1 MMPLHVNVPLNS
13 HGPLSC
19 RLQARWPVTLLTV
32 IVAVLVAGGA
42 FLSRVGP
49 IAAHQDAAVAVQV
62 IDFAFEPG
70 TLTVPAGA
78 TVTWTN
84 AGSRPHTV
92 TADDGSFDSG
102 RLDPG
107 EQFSQTFDQPGT
119 FAYHCGFHP
128 DMQGSIVVT
137 EQQAAESA
145 TTPEPQQVN
154 ESNEATPAV
163 DETAGTEPAAGSDA
177 AGPVR
182 NLDPVEPSRLA
193 HIHAGTCEELGIVVY
208 SFPDLKTYRLD
219 EGEEAGVGAIELITG
234 TTQIPLGELFGEP
247 FSVHVH
253 ESAQNKQTYIA
264 CSDIGGRPGDPWSEG
279 DGLTLRAVEQRGS
292 GYSGFTTLRPTV
304 DGSTQVSMVIA
315 ASSAAT
321 EAAAAQPEPPPST
334 TYTSPTYGYTIG
346 YGPTWDESEN
356 VSAGDRDRLVLFNG
370 TSYITFTG
378 AREYGG
384 DPQAC
389 VDDFVTELTADPNVS
404 DLGLA
409 TDEEG
414 NPLEGG
420 TEATGAYAV
429 YNHDYTFPDR
439 VEPYTLFVGCVPLI
453 PNEAVLAIVQNVP
466 TAQYDDQVEPRE
478 ALLRGLTLAQ

>member
-1 MMPLHVNVPLNS
+1 M
-13 HGPLSC
+13 
-19 RLQARWPVTLLTV
+19 ATLAV
-32 IVAVLVAGGA
+32 CVAAVG
-42 FLSRVGP
+42 FLSRVDH
-49 IAAHQDAAVAVQV
+49 ITAHQTGAFDISVV
-62 IDFAFEPG
+62 DFDFEPG
-70 TLTVPAGA
+70 TVSVPAGA

-84 AGSRPHTV
+84 NGSRPHTV

-128 DMQGSIVVT
+128 EMQGAVVVT
-137 EQQAAESA
+137 EEEAVESA
-145 TTPEPQQVN
+145 TTPEPQPAN
-154 ESNEATPAV
+154 ESSEATPAIGESAS
-163 DETAGTEPAAGSDA
+163 DQPATASDA

-182 NLDPVEPSRLA
+182 NSEPVEPSRLA

-208 SFPDLKTYRLD
+208 SFPDIRTYRLD
-219 EGEEAGVGAIELITG
+219 EDEEAGVGSIELITG
-234 TTQIPLGELFGEP
+234 TTQTPLSELFGEP

-264 CSDIGGRPGDPWSEG
+264 CSDIGARPTAPWSES
-279 DGLTLRAVEQRGS
+279 DGLTLQALEQRDS
-292 GYSGFTTLRPTV
+292 GYSGFTTLRPTP
-304 DGSTQVSMVIA
+304 DGRTQVTIAIA

-321 EAAAAQPEPPPST
+321 EAAAAAPAPPPST

-346 YGPTWDESEN
+346 YGPTWEESEN
-356 VSAGDRDRLVLFNG
+356 IAAGDRDRLVLFNG

-378 AREYGG
+378 AREFGG

-389 VDDFVTELTADPNVS
+389 VDDFVAELTADPNVS
-404 DLGLA
+404 NLGLA

-420 TEATGAYAV
+420 TAATGAYAV
-429 YNHDYTFPDR
+429 YSHDYTFSDR
-439 VEPYTLFVGCVPLI
+439 IEPYTLFVGCVPLI

-466 TAQYDDQVEPRE
+466 TAEYNDQVELRE
-478 ALLRGLTLAQ
+478 ALLRGLTLNQ

>member
-1 MMPLHVNVPLNS
+1 MMHSPS
-13 HGPLSC
+13 
-19 RLQARWPVTLLTV
+19 RWPVMFLTMTLS
-32 IVAVLVAGGA
+32 VLVAAGG
-42 FLSRVGP
+42 FLSWGGP
-49 IAAHQDAAVAVQV
+49 IAAQQDVTFEVSV
-62 IDFAFEPG
+62 VDFAFEPA
-70 TLTVPAGA
+70 TVTVPAGA

-84 AGSRPHTV
+84 TGSRPHTV

-107 EQFSQTFDQPGT
+107 EQFSQTFDQLGT
-119 FAYHCGFHP
+119 FTYHCGFHTE
-128 DMQGSIVVT
+128 MQGSIVVT
-137 EQQAAESA
+137 DAQEQAAESD
-145 TTPEPQQVN
+145 
-154 ESNEATPAV
+154 EATP
-163 DETAGTEPAAGSDA
+163 TADEPASDEAAAVSDA
-177 AGPVR
+177 TGPVR
-182 NLDPVEPSRLA
+182 NLEPVEPSRLA

-208 SFPDLKTYRLD
+208 SFPDLETYRLD

-234 TTQIPLGELFGEP
+234 TTQTPLSGLFGEP

-264 CSDIGGRPGDPWSEG
+264 CSDIGGSPGDAWTEA
-279 DGLTLRAVEQRGS
+279 DGLTLRAVEQNGS
-292 GYSGFTTLRPTV
+292 GYSGFTTLRSTA
-304 DGSTQVSMVIA
+304 DGGTQVSIAIA

-334 TYTSPTYGYTIG
+334 TYTSPTYDYTIG
-346 YGPTWDESEN
+346 YGPTWEESEN
-356 VSAGDRDRLVLFNG
+356 ISGNGRDRLVLFNG

-378 AREYGG
+378 AREFGG

-389 VDDFVTELTADPNVS
+389 VDDFVAQLTADPNVS
-404 DLGLA
+404 NLELA

-420 TEATGAYAV
+420 TAATGVHAV
-429 YNHDYTFPDR
+429 YSHDYTFPDR
-439 VEPYTLFVGCVPLI
+439 VEAYTLFVGCVPLI

-466 TAQYDDQVEPRE
+466 TAEYNDQVEPRE

>member
-1 MMPLHVNVPLNS
+1 MTDVNLDSNMNVQPLR
-13 HGPLSC
+13 PLSA
-19 RLQARWPVTLLTV
+19 RLRMPARWPVTLLTV
-32 IVAVLVAGGA
+32 MIAVIVGSGA
-42 FLSRVGP
+42 FLTRVGP
-49 IAAHQDAAVAVQV
+49 IAARQAAPVEVQV

-70 TLTVPAGA
+70 TITVPAGT

-84 AGSRPHTV
+84 TGSRPHTV

-119 FAYHCGFHP
+119 FTYHCGFHP

-137 EQQAAESA
+137 EAPEQAAASG
-145 TTPEPQQVN
+145 
-154 ESNEATPAV
+154 EATPAAAESV
-163 DETAGTEPAAGSDA
+163 TSESAPASATAGPSG
-177 AGPVR
+177 
-182 NLDPVEPSRLA
+182 NLEPVEPSRLA
-193 HIHAGTCEELGIVVY
+193 HIHAGTCDELGIVVY

-219 EGEEAGVGAIELITG
+219 EGDQSGIGAVELITG
-234 TTQIPLGELFGEP
+234 TTKTPLSELFGEP

-264 CSDIGGRPGDPWSEG
+264 CSDIGSKPADPWSES
-279 DGLTLRAVEQRGS
+279 DGLTLRAVEQKGS
-292 GYSGFTTLRPTV
+292 GYSGFTTLRPTA
-304 DGSTQVSMVIA
+304 DGGTQVTMAIA

-321 EAAAAQPEPPPST
+321 EAAAAQPAPPPST

-356 VSAGDRDRLVLFNG
+356 ISAGDRDRLVLYNG

-378 AREYGG
+378 AREFGG

-389 VDDFVTELTADPNVS
+389 VDDFVKELTADPNVS
-404 DLGLA
+404 NLGLA
-409 TDEEG
+409 SDEEG
-414 NPLEGG
+414 NPVQGG

-439 VEPYTLFVGCVPLI
+439 VEPYTLFVDCVPLV

-466 TAQYDDQVEPRE
+466 TADYDEQVEPRE

>member
-1 MMPLHVNVPLNS
+1 MMHS
-13 HGPLSC
+13 LS
-19 RLQARWPVTLLTV
+19 RWPVTILTV
-32 IVAVLVAGGA
+32 TIAILVAASA

-49 IAAHQDAAVAVQV
+49 IAAHQDLAFDVSVV
-62 IDFAFEPG
+62 DFAFEPG
-70 TLTVPAGA
+70 TVTVPVGV

-84 AGSRPHTV
+84 TGSRPHTV

-119 FAYHCGFHP
+119 FTYHCGFHP
-128 DMQGSIVVT
+128 EMQGSIVVT
-137 EQQAAESA
+137 EAQQQEQAQESD
-145 TTPEPQQVN
+145 
-154 ESNEATPAV
+154 EATPAA
-163 DETAGTEPAAGSDA
+163 EQPASTEPAAGSDA
-177 AGPVR
+177 AGPSR
-182 NLDPVEPSRLA
+182 NLEPVAQSRLA

-208 SFPDLKTYRLD
+208 SFPDIRTFRLD

-234 TTQIPLGELFGEP
+234 TTQTPLSGLFGEP

-253 ESAQNKQTYIA
+253 ESARNKQTYIA
-264 CSDIGGRPGDPWSEG
+264 CSDIGGRPSDPWTEAE
-279 DGLTLRAVEQRGS
+279 GLTLRAVEQNGS
-292 GYSGFTTLRPTV
+292 GYSGFTTLRPTA
-304 DGSTQVSMVIA
+304 DGGTQVSIAIA

-334 TYTSPTYGYTIG
+334 TYTSPTYHYTIG
-346 YGPTWDESEN
+346 YGPMWEESEN
-356 VSAGDRDRLVLFNG
+356 LSANGRDRLVLFNG

-378 AREYGG
+378 AREFGG

-389 VDDFVTELTADPNVS
+389 VDDFVADLTADPNVS
-404 DLGLA
+404 NLALA
-409 TDEEG
+409 TDEAG

-420 TEATGAYAV
+420 TAATGAYAV
-429 YNHDYTFPDR
+429 YSHDYTFPDR

-466 TAQYDDQVEPRE
+466 TAEYNDQVEPRE

>member
-1 MMPLHVNVPLNS
+1 MTSFPM
-13 HGPLSC
+13 
-19 RLQARWPVTLLTV
+19 RWPARILTV
-32 IVAVLVAGGA
+32 AIGIVLATTALLRGAV
-42 FLSRVGP
+42 P
-49 IAAHQDAAVAVQV
+49 IEAQPEAAVDVQV
-62 IDFAFEPG
+62 VDFAFEPG
-70 TLTVPAGA
+70 TVTVAVGS

-84 AGSRPHTV
+84 TGSRPHTV

-107 EQFSQTFDQPGT
+107 EQFSQVFDQPGT
-119 FAYHCGFHP
+119 FSYFCGFHP

-137 EQQAAESA
+137 EQQAEEIG
-145 TTPEPQQVN
+145 TPASDEDQAV
-154 ESNEATPAV
+154 ATPRAAGQS
-163 DETAGTEPAAGSDA
+163 ETTEPASASDV

-182 NLDPVEPSRLA
+182 NLEPIEQSRLA

-208 SFPDLKTYRLD
+208 SFPDIRTFRMD
-219 EGEEAGVGAIELITG
+219 EGDDGGVGAIELITG
-234 TTQIPLGELFGEP
+234 TTQVALNDLFGEP

-264 CSDIGGRPGDPWSEG
+264 CSDIGGRPDAPWGETE
-279 DGLTLRAVEQRGS
+279 GLTLQATEQNGS
-292 GYSGFTTLRPTV
+292 GYSGFTTLRSSP
-304 DGSTQVSMVIA
+304 DEGTQVSIALA
-315 ASSAAT
+315 ASAAAT
-321 EAAAAQPEPPPST
+321 EAAAAQPAPPPSS
-334 TYTSPTYGYTIG
+334 TYTSPIYNYTIG
-346 YGPTWDESEN
+346 YGPTWQEVEN
-356 VSAGDRDRLVLFNG
+356 TSANGRDRLVLFNE

-389 VDDFVTELTADPNVS
+389 VDAFVAQLTADPNVS
-404 DLGLA
+404 NLSLA

-414 NPLEGG
+414 NPLSGG

-429 YNHDYTFPDR
+429 YSHDYTFPDR

-466 TAQYDDQVEPRE
+466 TAEYNDQVEPRE

>member
-1 MMPLHVNVPLNS
+1 MMPLNWRS
-13 HGPLSC
+13 
-19 RLQARWPVTLLTV
+19 RWPATILTMTLAL
-32 IVAVLVAGGA
+32 LVAGGA
-42 FLSRVGP
+42 FLARVGP
-49 IAAHQDAAVAVQV
+49 IAAHQDGAAAVQV
-62 IDFAFEPG
+62 VDFAFEPG
-70 TLTVPAGA
+70 TLTVPAGT

-107 EQFSQTFDQPGT
+107 EQFSQTFEQPGT
-119 FAYHCGFHP
+119 ITYHCGFHP
-128 DMQGSIVVT
+128 EMQGTIVVT
-137 EQQAAESA
+137 EEQAPESES
-145 TTPEPQQVN
+145 TPEPQPVN
-154 ESNEATPAV
+154 EGNEATPAA
-163 DETAGTEPAAGSDA
+163 DEAASSEPAAASGA

-182 NLDPVEPSRLA
+182 NLEPVEPSRLA
-193 HIHAGTCEELGIVVY
+193 HIHAGTCDELGIVVY

-219 EGEEAGVGAIELITG
+219 EGEEAGVGAIEMITG
-234 TTQIPLGELFGEP
+234 TTQTPLSELFGEP

-253 ESAQNKQTYIA
+253 ESSQNKQTYIA
-264 CSDIGGRPGDPWSEG
+264 CSDIGSRPADPWSEN

-292 GYSGFTTLRPTV
+292 GYSGFTTLRPTA
-304 DGSTQVSMVIA
+304 DGGTQVTMVIA

-321 EAAAAQPEPPPST
+321 EAAAAQPAPPPST
-334 TYTSPTYGYTIG
+334 TYKSPTYGYTIG
-346 YGPTWDESEN
+346 YGPTWEESEN
-356 VSAGDRDRLVLFNG
+356 ISSGDRDRLVLYNG

-378 AREYGG
+378 AREFGG

-404 DLGLA
+404 NLGLA
-409 TDEEG
+409 TDEQG
-414 NPLEGG
+414 NPLQGG
-420 TEATGAYAV
+420 TEATGAFAV
-429 YNHDYTFPDR
+429 YNHDYTFTDR

-466 TAQYDDQVEPRE
+466 TAQYDEQVEPRE

>member
-1 MMPLHVNVPLNS
+1 MIYFPM
-13 HGPLSC
+13 
-19 RLQARWPVTLLTV
+19 RWAAPFLTV
-32 IVAVLVAGGA
+32 AIGIILASATFLTGVAPIEAQTEGG
-42 FLSRVGP
+42 FE
-49 IAAHQDAAVAVQV
+49 VQV
-62 IDFAFEPG
+62 VDFAFEPG
-70 TLTVPAGA
+70 TVTVPAGS

-84 AGSRPHTV
+84 SGSRPHTV

-107 EQFSQTFDQPGT
+107 EQFSQVFDQPGT
-119 FAYHCGFHP
+119 FTYFCGFHP
-128 DMQGSIVVT
+128 DMQGAIVVT
-137 EQQAAESA
+137 EQQTEE
-145 TTPEPQQVN
+145 TGTPASDQDQA
-154 ESNEATPAV
+154 EATPAAAEQPAPG
-163 DETAGTEPAAGSDA
+163 ETTSVSDA

-182 NLDPVEPSRLA
+182 NLEPIEQSRLA

-208 SFPDLKTYRLD
+208 SFPDIRTFRTD
-219 EGEEAGVGAIELITG
+219 EGDDGGVGAIELITG
-234 TTQIPLGELFGEP
+234 TTQVALNDLFGEP

-264 CSDIGGRPGDPWSEG
+264 CSDVGGRPDAPWAETE
-279 DGLTLRAVEQRGS
+279 GLTLQATEQNGS
-292 GYSGFTTLRPTV
+292 GYSGFTTLRPSP
-304 DGSTQVSMVIA
+304 DGGTEVSIAIA
-315 ASSAAT
+315 ASAAAT
-321 EAAAAQPEPPPST
+321 EAAAAQPAPPPSS

-346 YGPTWDESEN
+346 YGATWEEVEN
-356 VSAGDRDRLVLFNG
+356 ISANGRDRLVLFNE

-389 VDDFVTELTADPNVS
+389 VDAFVAQLTADPNVS
-404 DLGLA
+404 NLALA

-414 NPLEGG
+414 NPVSGG

-429 YNHDYTFPDR
+429 YNHDYTFTDR

-466 TAQYDDQVEPRE
+466 TAEFNDQVEPRE

>member
-1 MMPLHVNVPLNS
+1 MMPLNWRS
-13 HGPLSC
+13 
-19 RLQARWPVTLLTV
+19 RWPATILTMSL
-32 IVAVLVAGGA
+32 AVLIAGGS
-42 FLSRVGP
+42 FLSWVGP

-62 IDFAFEPG
+62 VDFAFEPA
-70 TLTVPAGA
+70 TVTVPAGA

-84 AGSRPHTV
+84 TGARPHTV

-119 FAYHCGFHP
+119 FTYFCGFHP
-128 DMQGSIVVT
+128 EMQGSIVVT
-137 EQQAAESA
+137 EQQADESA
-145 TTPEPQQVN
+145 TTPEAQEAD
-154 ESNEATPAV
+154 ESEVATP
-163 DETAGTEPAAGSDA
+163 TAAEPADAEPAAASDS

-182 NLDPVEPSRLA
+182 NLEPIEPSRLA

-208 SFPDLKTYRLD
+208 SFPDIRTFRLD
-219 EGEEAGVGAIELITG
+219 EGEEAGVGAIELIAG
-234 TTQIPLGELFGEP
+234 TTQTPLSGLFGEP

-264 CSDIGGRPGDPWSEG
+264 CSDVGGRPGDPWSES
-279 DGLTLRAVEQRGS
+279 DGLTLRAVEQNGS
-292 GYSGFTTLRPTV
+292 GYSGFTTLRPTA
-304 DGSTQVSMVIA
+304 DGGTQVSMAIA

-334 TYTSPTYGYTIG
+334 TYTSPTYDYTIG
-346 YGPTWDESEN
+346 YGPMWEESEN
-356 VSAGDRDRLVLFNG
+356 LSANGRDRLVLFNG

-378 AREYGG
+378 AREFGG

-389 VDDFVTELTADPNVS
+389 VDDFVAELTADPNVS
-404 DLGLA
+404 NLALA

-420 TEATGAYAV
+420 TAATGAYAV
-429 YNHDYTFPDR
+429 YSHDYTFPDR
-439 VEPYTLFVGCVPLI
+439 VEAYTLFVGCVPLI

-466 TAQYDDQVEPRE
+466 TAEYNDQVEPRE

>member
-1 MMPLHVNVPLNS
+1 MHLPS
-13 HGPLSC
+13 S
-19 RLQARWPVTLLTV
+19 WPVTILTATLAV
-32 IVAVLVAGGA
+32 IVAAVGY
-42 FLSRVGP
+42 LSQADP
-49 IAAHQDAAVAVQV
+49 ITARQDDVFEIAVV
-62 IDFAFEPG
+62 DFAFEPG
-70 TLTVPAGA
+70 TMEVPVGA

-84 AGSRPHTV
+84 TGSRPHTV

-119 FAYHCGFHP
+119 FTYYCGFHSE
-128 DMQGSIVVT
+128 MQGSIVVAEAQ
-137 EQQAAESA
+137 EQTAASDD
-145 TTPEPQQVN
+145 
-154 ESNEATPAV
+154 ATPAP
-163 DETAGTEPAAGSDA
+163 DDSASGGSAAVSDT

-182 NLDPVEPSRLA
+182 NLEPVEQSRLA

-208 SFPDLKTYRLD
+208 SFPDIRTYRLD

-234 TTQIPLGELFGEP
+234 TTQTPLGGLFGEP
-247 FSVHVH
+247 FSVHLH

-264 CSDIGGRPGDPWSEG
+264 CSDIGGKPGDPWTES
-279 DGLTLRAVEQRGS
+279 DGLTLRAVEQNGS
-292 GYSGFTTLRPTV
+292 GYSGFTTLRPSA
-304 DGSTQVSMVIA
+304 DGGTQVTMVIA

-321 EAAAAQPEPPPST
+321 EAAAAKPAPPPST

-346 YGPTWDESEN
+346 YGQMWEEAEN
-356 VSAGDRDRLVLFNG
+356 LSANGRDRLVLFNG

-378 AREYGG
+378 AREFGG

-389 VDDFVTELTADPNVS
+389 VDDFVAELTADPNVS
-404 DLGLA
+404 GLELA

-420 TEATGAYAV
+420 TAATGAYAV
-429 YNHDYTFPDR
+429 YSHDYTFPDR

-466 TAQYDDQVEPRE
+466 TAEYNDQVELRE

>member
-1 MMPLHVNVPLNS
+1 MMPLHVNLNVK
-13 HGPLSC
+13 L
-19 RLQARWPVTLLTV
+19 RLPARWPVTSLTV
-32 IVAVLVAGGA
+32 IVAVLVAGSA
-42 FLSRVGP
+42 FLSQVGP
-49 IAAHQDAAVAVQV
+49 IAAHQDTAIAVQV

-128 DMQGSIVVT
+128 EMQGSIIVT
-137 EQQAAESA
+137 EQAAETT
-145 TTPEPQQVN
+145 TTPEPQQAA
-154 ESNEATPAV
+154 ESTEGTPAA
-163 DETAGTEPAAGSDA
+163 DEPASDEQA
-177 AGPVR
+177 AVSDEAGPEG
-182 NLDPVEPSRLA
+182 NLEPVEPSRLA

-208 SFPDLKTYRLD
+208 SFPDLRTYRL
-219 EGEEAGVGAIELITG
+219 EESEEAGVGAIELISG
-234 TTQIPLGELFGEP
+234 TTQVPLSELFGEP

-253 ESAQNKQTYIA
+253 ESSQNKQTYIA
-264 CSDIGGRPGDPWSEG
+264 CSDIGGRPGDPWSES

-292 GYSGFTTLRPTV
+292 GYSGFTTLRPSA
-304 DGSTQVSMVIA
+304 DGGTQVSMAIA

-321 EAAAAQPEPPPST
+321 EAAAAQPAPPPST
-334 TYTSPTYGYTIG
+334 TYASPTYGYTIG
-346 YGPTWDESEN
+346 YGPTWEESEN
-356 VSAGDRDRLVLFNG
+356 ISAGDRDRLVLFNG

-378 AREYGG
+378 AREFGG

-409 TDEEG
+409 TDTEG

-420 TEATGAYAV
+420 TEATGAFAV

-439 VEPYTLFVGCVPLI
+439 VEAYTLFVGCVPLI

>member
-1 MMPLHVNVPLNS
+1 
-13 HGPLSC
+13 
-19 RLQARWPVTLLTV
+19 LTMV
-32 IVAVLVAGGA
+32 LAVLMAGGA
-42 FLSRVGP
+42 LLSGVGLT
-49 IAAHQDAAVAVQV
+49 AASQDAAVAVQV
-62 IDFAFEPG
+62 VDFAFEPG
-70 TLTVPAGA
+70 TLTVPAGT

-119 FAYHCGFHP
+119 FTYFCGFHP
-128 DMQGSIVVT
+128 EMLGSVVVT
-137 EQQAAESA
+137 EQAAESA
-145 TTPEPQQVN
+145 TTPEPQQAT
-154 ESNEATPAV
+154 ESNEATPAA
-163 DETAGTEPAAGSDA
+163 DEPASDEPAAVSDA

-182 NLDPVEPSRLA
+182 NLEPVEPSRLA

-208 SFPDLKTYRLD
+208 SFPDIRTYRLD

-234 TTQIPLGELFGEP
+234 TTQTPLNGLFGEP

-264 CSDIGGRPGDPWSEG
+264 CSDIGGRPGDPWSES
-279 DGLTLRAVEQRGS
+279 DGLTLRAVEQNGS
-292 GYSGFTTLRPTV
+292 GYSGFTTLRPTA
-304 DGSTQVSMVIA
+304 DGGTQVSMAIA

-321 EAAAAQPEPPPST
+321 EAAAEQPAPPPST

-346 YGPTWDESEN
+346 YGPTWEESEN
-356 VSAGDRDRLVLFNG
+356 ISAGDRDRLVLFNG

-378 AREYGG
+378 AREFGG

-404 DLGLA
+404 NLGLA

-420 TEATGAYAV
+420 TAATGAYAV

-439 VEPYTLFVGCVPLI
+439 DEAYTLFVGCVPLI

>member
-1 MMPLHVNVPLNS
+1 MSVQV
-13 HGPLSC
+13 
-19 RLQARWPVTLLTV
+19 RWPATILTLTL
-32 IVAVLVAGGA
+32 AVLVSGGA
-42 FLSRVGP
+42 LLSRVGP
-49 IAAHQDAAVAVQV
+49 IAAQQDASAVQV

-70 TLTVPAGA
+70 MLTVPAGA

-107 EQFSQTFDQPGT
+107 EQFSQTFDQPGAFT
-119 FAYHCGFHP
+119 YHCGFHP
-128 DMQGSIVVT
+128 EMQGAIVVT

-145 TTPEPQQVN
+145 ATPEPQQASQ
-154 ESNEATPAV
+154 SNEATPAADQSANV
-163 DETAGTEPAAGSDA
+163 EQAAASGA
-177 AGPVR
+177 AGPVG
-182 NLDPVEPSRLA
+182 NLEPVEPSRLA
-193 HIHAGTCEELGIVVY
+193 HIHAGTCDELGIVVY
-208 SFPDLKTYRLD
+208 SFPDIRTYRLD

-234 TTQIPLGELFGEP
+234 TTQIPLSRLFGEP

-264 CSDIGGRPGDPWSEG
+264 CSDIGGRPAEPWSEA
-279 DGLTLRAVEQRGS
+279 DGLTLRAVEQKGS
-292 GYSGFTTLRPTV
+292 GYSGFTTLRPTA
-304 DGSTQVSMVIA
+304 GGGTQVTIAIA

-321 EAAAAQPEPPPST
+321 EAAAAQPAPPPST
-334 TYTSPTYGYTIG
+334 SYKSPTYGYTIG
-346 YGPTWDESEN
+346 YGPTWNESEN
-356 VSAGDRDRLVLFNG
+356 ISADGRDRLVLFNG

-378 AREYGG
+378 AREFGG
-384 DPQAC
+384 DPQTC
-389 VDDFVTELTADPNVS
+389 VDDFVKELTADPNVS
-404 DLGLA
+404 NLGLA

-414 NPLEGG
+414 NPLQGS
-420 TEATGAYAV
+420 TEATGSYAV
-429 YNHDYTFPDR
+429 YNHDYSFPDR

-466 TAQYDDQVEPRE
+466 TAEYDEQVEPRE